1 MLFAASKRPSAP
13 AFHSRWKWARLEDLA
28 LTIHRHHTPSEAFHK
43 AVLTALGHPLHIWRT

>member
-13 AFHSRWKWARLEDLA
+13 AFRSRWKWARLEDLA

-43 AVLTALGHPLHIWRT
+43 AALTALGHPLHIWRT